1 MRRIKGFKTFDL
13 GINRQSISEALKI
26 QQQALNEN
34 VQAAKAYMISKFS
47 KKKGQPLSKEDEVK
61 ILANPDYQEIKN
73 NILPD
78 NGGWLPAFLRFH
90 FEQGV
95 SLENLVTLRDDLV
108 RYKSFLG
115 ALPMTVDQYAKMVN
129 IPRKERIKKLEDN
142 LERATEAGD
151 DKWISDIE
159 NQIKAIQSE
168 DVSDARP
175 GIERLQDELRYIE
188 KEREARWLIDGLPAR
203 AASALGKPVNLR
215 DEYRNADKDL
225 KDKVVNIGSLITKSE
240 NSEATKERFLKKVS
254 SYNSLERLAD
264 FGDSFVKSLGSSID
278 KLSQQAESLY
288 PGVAIMYEDNQYIA
302 LSLRSESAQKEL
314 CSAANWC
321 INRGSFWSYAKGN
334 VQLNIF
340 NFDLPQTNRYFLV
353 GITITPNGIVSTS
366 HDVNDAR
373 ISNNNE
379 NYAAFLQRL
388 GYPEKMIDQIKDL
401 FNREIQL
408 KKITDQIYSSNRMDT
423 ALGEIIQSSYKYT
436 DDPNFQVLK
445 TTFYEILNQELNL
458 GKVNRDIFK
467 SIFYRMEG
475 KDIKGTGI
483 VNSVALELFRTIFPD
498 PDSTYMKNVAL
509 RTQAA
514 FKSAQDLK
522 DNPANM
528 ERLAKSRP
536 DIPKWVDN
544 VLSEKDYIMSVMSPY
559 LS

>member
-225 KDKVVNIGSLITKSE
+225 
-240 NSEATKERFLKKVS
+240 
-254 SYNSLERLAD
+254 
-264 FGDSFVKSLGSSID
+264 
-278 KLSQQAESLY
+278 
-288 PGVAIMYEDNQYIA
+288 
-302 LSLRSESAQKEL
+302 
-314 CSAANWC
+314 
-321 INRGSFWSYAKGN
+321 
-334 VQLNIF
+334 
-340 NFDLPQTNRYFLV
+340 
-353 GITITPNGIVSTS
+353 
-366 HDVNDAR
+366 
-373 ISNNNE
+373 
-379 NYAAFLQRL
+379 
-388 GYPEKMIDQIKDL
+388 
-401 FNREIQL
+401 
-408 KKITDQIYSSNRMDT
+408 
-423 ALGEIIQSSYKYT
+423 
-436 DDPNFQVLK
+436 
-445 TTFYEILNQELNL
+445 
-458 GKVNRDIFK
+458 
-467 SIFYRMEG
+467 
-475 KDIKGTGI
+475 
-483 VNSVALELFRTIFPD
+483 
-498 PDSTYMKNVAL
+498 
-509 RTQAA
+509 
-514 FKSAQDLK
+514 
-522 DNPANM
+522 
-528 ERLAKSRP
+528 
-536 DIPKWVDN
+536 
-544 VLSEKDYIMSVMSPY
+544 
-559 LS
+559 